1 MIAIYARQSVE
12 KKDSISIESQIE
24 YAKREIFTEDFK
36 IYQDSG
42 YSGKNTNRPAFHE
55 MMADVQRQSIQDGSV
70 SSGGVN
76 FDNAKLS
83 SIPKKTAYVR
93 ADTAIY
99 SFTKPRWQFRQIHP
113 K

>member
-24 YAKREIFTEDFK
+24 YAKREVFSEDFK

-55 MMADVQRQSIQDGSV
+55 MMSCSFAKPLNRDQRTMS
-70 SSGGVN
+70 
-76 FDNAKLS
+76 L
-83 SIPKKTAYVR
+83 
-93 ADTAIY
+93 
-99 SFTKPRWQFRQIHP
+99 
-113 K
+113 